1 MKLFMQFTYEKLKA
15 VTTKKVLKNLHIRS
29 RPHST
34 TCFSRVNSMVSEHCE
49 TKLEIT
55 MPALVQNPEIF
66 ENETKQIQ
74 IPLGKIKLQ
83 STFMNML
90 K

>member
-1 MKLFMQFTYEKLKA
+1 
-15 VTTKKVLKNLHIRS
+15 
-29 RPHST
+29 
-34 TCFSRVNSMVSEHCE
+34 MVSEHCE

-55 MPALVQNPEIF
+55 MPGLVQNPEIF

>member
-1 MKLFMQFTYEKLKA
+1 
-15 VTTKKVLKNLHIRS
+15 
-29 RPHST
+29 
-34 TCFSRVNSMVSEHCE
+34 MVSEHCE

-55 MPALVQNPEIF
+55 MPALVQNPKIF
-66 ENETKQIQ
+66 ENEIKQIQ
-74 IPLGKIKLQ
+74 ITLGKIKLQ